1 MRDITM
7 TEVMS
12 KNFWK
17 KLKGVTKMKNLLEW
31 IRDIVIA
38 VIIAAIILA
47 FFKPIIVQQESM
59 QPNFYSGD
67 YLITS
72 RQAYRLFGQPE
83 RGDVIVFKSHL
94 YDEKGKQKNLIKRI
108 IGLPGDTV
116 EIKNGDVYI
125 NGELLQEEYV
135 AEQGLSGEMEAVT
148 VPEGRLFVMGD
159 NRRVSQDSR
168 SPEVGT
174 IEMDSIVGKVVLR
187 LYPFNQIKVF

>member
-1 MRDITM
+1 
-7 TEVMS
+7 
-12 KNFWK
+12 
-17 KLKGVTKMKNLLEW
+17 MKNLLEW

-72 RQAYRLFGQPE
+72 RKAYRLFGQPE